1 MRGNSADAAVGD
13 AQNPYRHGE
22 EYIEP
27 GGDAEKAAGGP
38 GPAQSQ
44 LGPDV
49 LHTQHKVDAHRHQQR
64 TEGGDVDGDEIHPA
78 SHARQGFQEQAGE
91 EGGRAHQEGGNGAGQ
106 AEGGGEGLA
115 AGLQHVHQGGD
126 ARKEHGDEEEQ
137 GEDAPAGHLL
147 EDLGE
152 GDEHE
157 LRPAGGVDAEGKHRG
172 QDGEARQQGGQ
183 GVQYGGHARVAE
195 DVLAL
200 FHIAAVDEHA
210 RAVDGQGEE
219 GLSHGHHP
227 GLRVEQI
234 APVGPE
240 QVEVAL
246 HGAGQEGHPD
256 GDDEEQDEEGG
267 HHDLAELLNA
277 GGHAED
283 QDGGR
288 HRHRREVPG
297 DGAEVHRQGG
307 EEALSV
313 PGQDGAGEGAC
324 GVPQHPAHHHRVAD
338 GDAQHPQQ
346 GDGAQHPAAPAAPLP
361 EHVVQRAH
369 GAGAGEAAQGELP
382 RQAHI
387 AEQGDEQEI
396 GDQEGAAAVLPH
408 PVGKEPDVGH
418 AHRGAHRGQHKA
430 DGAGKLAV
438 GTGFMHDIPPH

>member
-1 MRGNSADAAVGD
+1 M
-13 AQNPYRHGE
+13 
-22 EYIEP
+22 
-27 GGDAEKAAGGP
+27 
-38 GPAQSQ
+38 
-44 LGPDV
+44 
-49 LHTQHKVDAHRHQQR
+49 
-64 TEGGDVDGDEIHPA
+64 
-78 SHARQGFQEQAGE
+78 
-91 EGGRAHQEGGNGAGQ
+91 
-106 AEGGGEGLA
+106 
-115 AGLQHVHQGGD
+115 
-126 ARKEHGDEEEQ
+126 
-137 GEDAPAGHLL
+137 
-147 EDLGE
+147 
-152 GDEHE
+152 
-157 LRPAGGVDAEGKHRG
+157 
-172 QDGEARQQGGQ
+172 
-183 GVQYGGHARVAE
+183 
-195 DVLAL
+195 
-200 FHIAAVDEHA
+200 
-210 RAVDGQGEE
+210 
-219 GLSHGHHP
+219 
-227 GLRVEQI
+227 
-234 APVGPE
+234 
-240 QVEVAL
+240 
-246 HGAGQEGHPD
+246 
-256 GDDEEQDEEGG
+256 
-267 HHDLAELLNA
+267 
-277 GGHAED
+277 
-283 QDGGR
+283 
-288 HRHRREVPG
+288 PG